1 MPKVNPHADPTRRD
15 LGPAALGRTVKKLFS
30 YYPVLAPVTFVCIL
44 FSSIVSSV
52 PSLFTQNIIQ
62 IIEKWYIS
70 RDWAAAKAEI
80 VPYLTLLV
88 VLYALSILSM
98 TVYTQLMAY
107 MTQGFLHKLRCE
119 MFGGMQKLP
128 IRYFDS
134 HQHGD
139 IMSHYTNDIDTLRQL
154 VSQALPAL
162 IQSGAIVLVVFS
174 IMLYFSLW
182 LTLVLVLG
190 IIAMVAV
197 TKKIGGGSAKYFVRQ
212 QKAVASTEGFIQEM
226 MAGQK
231 VVKVFCHEQK
241 SIEDFDRL
249 NDALFEDS
257 FRAQAYASVLGPIIG
272 NIGNILYVTLALVG
286 GVFLLIG
293 LPNVSLSGK
302 ALDISILVPFLNMA
316 RQFTGNVNQ
325 LSQQIN
331 AVVMAGAG
339 AQRVF
344 ALIDEKPETDD
355 GYVTLV
361 NAEIAPDG
369 TVTESDRRT
378 GHWAWK
384 HPHGDGTLTY
394 TELQRRRAPHRR
406 GLRLRTEGKD
416 VLHDVSVYAEPGPEG
431 RLCRRDRRGQD
442 DHHEPHQPLLR
453 HCRRQDPLRRHQHQ
467 QDQEGGSA
475 PLSRHRFAGD
485 EPLHRHGDGE
495 HPLRHVWTRRTR
507 SASRRRSS
515 PTRTTSSRACREGYD
530 THARPTTART
540 SRRASASCI
549 AIARA
554 AVADPP
560 VMILDEA
567 TSSIDTRTEAHRAA
581 RHGRADGGPH
591 GLRHRAPSVH
601 RQELRR
607 HHGPRPRPHHRARQ
621 PRKAHRREGHLL
633 SALHRRVR
641 AGISRKLGAARAA
654 PVFSFLCPKGSCF
667 FTRYAIMTSTNVPSG
682 SLPGR
687 CFLSRNKGA
696 CYAYGK

>member
-62 IIEKWYIS
+62 IIEKWYVS

-241 SIEDFDRL
+241 SIKDFDRL

-394 TELQRRRAPHRR
+394 TELR
-406 GLRLRTEGKD
+406 GDVRLTDVDFAYTEGKD
-416 VLHDVSVYAEPGPEG
+416 VLHDVSVYAEPGQKVAFVG
-431 RLCRRDRRGQD
+431 ATGAGKTTITNLINRFYDIADGQILYD
-442 DHHEPHQPLLR
+442 GIDVSKIKKA
-453 HCRRQDPLRRHQHQ
+453 DLRRSLGIVL
-467 QDQEGGSA
+467 QDVNLFTGTVMDNIRYGKLNATDEECIAAAKLAGADDFITRLPQGYATELANNGA
-475 PLSRHRFAGD
+475 NLSQGQRQ
-485 EPLHRHGDGE
+485 L
-495 HPLRHVWTRRTR
+495 L
-507 SASRRRSS
+507 
-515 PTRTTSSRACREGYD
+515 
-530 THARPTTART
+530 
-540 SRRASASCI
+540 

-554 AVADPP
+554 AIADPP
-560 VMILDEA
+560 VLILD
-567 TSSIDTRTEAHRAA
+567 D
-581 RHGRADGGPH
+581 PF
-591 GLRHRAPSVH
+591 
-601 RQELRR
+601 
-607 HHGPRPRPHHRARQ
+607 
-621 PRKAHRREGHLL
+621 
-633 SALHRRVR
+633 SALDRKTEREVFDELKKTAKDSAVLLISHRLYVFPELDGVLWMQNGDVR
-641 AGISRKLGAARAA
+641 
-654 PVFSFLCPKGSCF
+654 
-667 FTRYAIMTSTNVPSG
+667 TSTHAELMASCPE
-682 SLPGR
+682 
-687 CFLSRNKGA
+687 
-696 CYAYGK
+696 YAELYKLQQGGQESA

>member
-80 VPYLTLLV
+80 VPYLMLLV

-197 TKKIGGGSAKYFVRQ
+197 TKKIGGSAKYFVRQ

-361 NAEIAPDG
+361 NAAVAPDG

-384 HPHGDGTLTY
+384 HPHGDGTITY
-394 TELQRRRAPHRR
+394 TRLEGKVKLENVTFGYVPDKIVLKDLSLYAKAGQKIAFVGSTGAGKTTMTRCLCGLLKEVDGTVRLDGQTLKAKQRNKASFCVMQDVNHQLFSDSVWNECELAQPDCPSERIEEILRSFDLLDFKDRHPMALSGGQKQRLAVATAI
-406 GLRLRTEGKD
+406 LSDKD
-416 VLHDVSVYAEPGPEG
+416 VLV
-431 RLCRRDRRGQD
+431 
-442 DHHEPHQPLLR
+442 
-453 HCRRQDPLRRHQHQ
+453 
-467 QDQEGGSA
+467 
-475 PLSRHRFAGD
+475 FD
-485 EPLHRHGDGE
+485 EPTSGLDYHRMLEVSD
-495 HPLRHVWTRRTR
+495 
-507 SASRRRSS
+507 
-515 PTRTTSSRACREGYD
+515 
-530 THARPTTART
+530 
-540 SRRASASCI
+540 
-549 AIARA
+549 
-554 AVADPP
+554 
-560 VMILDEA
+560 MI
-567 TSSIDTRTEAHRAA
+567 
-581 RHGRADGGPH
+581 
-591 GLRHRAPSVH
+591 
-601 RQELRR
+601 
-607 HHGPRPRPHHRARQ
+607 
-621 PRKAHRREGHLL
+621 
-633 SALHRRVR
+633 
-641 AGISRKLGAARAA
+641 RKLNDENK
-654 PVFSFLCPKGSCF
+654 VIIIVSHDFEFL
-667 FTRYAIMTSTNVPSG
+667 
-682 SLPGR
+682 GR
-687 CFLSRNKGA
+687 TCDKIFDMEGCSKERR
-696 CYAYGK
+696 

>member
-1 MPKVNPHADPTRRD
+1 MPKMNPHADPTRRD

-30 YYPVLAPVTFVCIL
+30 YYPVLAPVTFACIL
-44 FSSIVSSV
+44 FSSIVSAI

-62 IIEKWYIS
+62 VIEKWYVS
-70 RDWAAAKAEI
+70 RDWASAKAEI
-80 VPYLTLLV
+80 VPYLTVLV

-128 IRYFDS
+128 IRYFDA

-182 LTLVLVLG
+182 LTLVLVAG

-231 VVKVFCHEQK
+231 VVKVFCHEQR

-249 NDALFEDS
+249 NDSLFEDS

-293 LPNVSLSGK
+293 LPNVSFSGK

-316 RQFTGNVNQ
+316 KQFTGNVNQ

-361 NAEIAPDG
+361 NADLAPDG
-369 TVTESDRRT
+369 TVTEAGRRT

-384 HPHGDGTLTY
+384 HPHSDGTLTY
-394 TELQRRRAPHRR
+394 TELR
-406 GLRLRTEGKD
+406 GDVRLTDVDFAYTEGKD
-416 VLHDVSVYAEPGPEG
+416 VLHDVSVYAEPGQKVAFVGATGAGKTTITNLINRFYDIADGKIRYDGININKIKKADLRRSLGLVLQETNLFTGTVMENIRYG
-431 RLCRRDRRGQD
+431 RLD
-442 DHHEPHQPLLR
+442 
-453 HCRRQDPLRRHQHQ
+453 
-467 QDQEGGSA
+467 A
-475 PLSRHRFAGD
+475 TD
-485 EPLHRHGDGE
+485 EE
-495 HPLRHVWTRRTR
+495 
-507 SASRRRSS
+507 
-515 PTRTTSSRACREGYD
+515 CREAARLAGADDFITRLPQGYD
-530 THARPTTART
+530 TPLANNGANLSQGQRQLL
-540 SRRASASCI
+540 

-567 TSSIDTRTEAHRAA
+567 TSSIDTRTEAIVQRGMDKLMEGRTVFVIAHRLSTVKNSDVIMVLD
-581 RHGRADGGPH
+581 HGRIIERGSHEKLIAERGTYYQLYTG
-591 GLRHRAPSVH
+591 AF
-601 RQELRR
+601 EL
-607 HHGPRPRPHHRARQ
+607 
-621 PRKAHRREGHLL
+621 E
-633 SALHRRVR
+633 
-641 AGISRKLGAARAA
+641 
-654 PVFSFLCPKGSCF
+654 
-667 FTRYAIMTSTNVPSG
+667 
-682 SLPGR
+682 
-687 CFLSRNKGA
+687 
-696 CYAYGK
+696 